1 MMGEPTFPFSEQER
15 REIFENAAHKLKMQ
29 PAMVEKDFWVYG
41 VLSRVFSDEEL
52 SQILCFK
59 GGTSL
64 SKVFRAIERFSEDI
78 DLILAERIVLREG
91 ETLEQESKS
100 GQERFNKTIEDRA
113 GSYIV
118 TVLKGKIEDALD
130 GLLEVYTDEE
140 YADVEPNHNPE
151 NFDKHLLHVV
161 YPKST
166 EGKYLSPAIKL
177 EIGPLALWNPNERYP
192 ILPYIAETYP
202 GLGIEPVMVPTIKS
216 ERTFWEKVTIL
227 HHEHYRPPT
236 SPLPLRYARHYYDV
250 FKLGHSAVKGSALAN
265 MDLLREVVEFKAR
278 FYPRNWARYDE
289 ACKGTVRLYP
299 AEHNLSA
306 LKADYAAMQGLI
318 FGEAPTLRDILDYL
332 HALEEEINR

>member
-1 MMGEPTFPFSEQER
+1 MTKSTFPFSERER
-15 REIFENAAHKLKMQ
+15 REIFENAAHKLHMQ

-41 VLSRVFSDEEL
+41 VLSRVFGDEEL

-78 DLILAERIVLREG
+78 DLILSEKIVLREG
-91 ETLEQESKS
+91 ETLEQASKS
-100 GQERFNKTIEDRA
+100 GPERFNKAIEDRA
-113 GSYIV
+113 GNYIV
-118 TVLKGKIEDALD
+118 TVLKGMIKNVLD
-130 GLLEVYTDEE
+130 GLLEIYTDEE
-140 YADVEPNHNPE
+140 YASVEPGYNPE

-161 YPKST
+161 YPRST

-192 ILPYIAETYP
+192 ILPYVAETYP
-202 GLGIEPVMVPTIKS
+202 DLDIEPVMVPTIKS

-250 FKLGHSAVKGSALAN
+250 FKLGHSAVKGRALAN
-265 MDLLREVVEFKAR
+265 FDLLREVVAFKER
-278 FYPRNWARYDE
+278 FYPRKWARYDE
-289 ACKGTVRLYP
+289 ACKGTLRLYP
-299 AEHNLSA
+299 AEHNLST
-306 LKADYAAMQGLI
+306 LKTDYDAMQGMI
-318 FGEAPTLRDILDYL
+318 FGEVPNWRDILVYL
-332 HALEEEINR
+332 QALEEEINR